1 MVMISYALISEIVRG
16 GTNII
21 KGLRDILV
29 EEQVRLE
36 NIIKMAEDRMKHAP
50 RGNLKLSKTKDFIQY
65 YLYDEDDKSASYIS
79 KKENDLVCKLA
90 QKSYDKKVLELV
102 GKRLSQIRKITKDYT
117 DDVNVNIKM
126 YKKWKIIMYIFSVI
140 LPLRMT
146 QKALAYL

>member
-50 RGNLKLSKTKDFIQY
+50 RGNLKYQRLKILFNIICMMKMINQQAIFQR
-65 YLYDEDDKSASYIS
+65 
-79 KKENDLVCKLA
+79 
-90 QKSYDKKVLELV
+90 
-102 GKRLSQIRKITKDYT
+102 KRMIWY
-117 DDVNVNIKM
+117 VN
-126 YKKWKIIMYIFSVI
+126 
-140 LPLRMT
+140 
-146 QKALAYL
+146 